1 MTDTLDYAAMQML
14 IEHQDWWFT
23 PAEAHGMLTALVAG
37 NHADDWQI
45 LLFPGTNIDDTA
57 KKTMRALIA
66 HIDQALA
73 KNDLRFQLMLPEDAT
88 PSERAEA
95 LTFWVQG
102 FKIAITSLRERNLI
116 KLDKDCL
123 EFIADLDAFAEL
135 DTQLPDNDENL
146 LLLAELEE
154 HCRMGALMLYA
165 YVRIPKQSAE

>member
-1 MTDTLDYAAMQML
+1 MTDTLDYAAMKML
-14 IEHQDWWFT
+14 IEHQDWWFA

-57 KKTMRALIA
+57 NKTMRALIA
-66 HIDQALA
+66 HIDKSLA
-73 KNDLRFQLMLPEDAT
+73 ENDLRFQLMLPQDTAC
-88 PSERAEA
+88 SERAEA

-102 FKIAITSLRERNLI
+102 FKIAITSLRERSLI
-116 KLDKDCL
+116 ELDDDCL

-146 LLLAELEE
+146 QLLAELEE
-154 HCRMGALMLYA
+154 HCRMGALMIYA
-165 YVRIPKQSAE
+165 YVRTPKQAAE